1 MFKKFCCRLE
11 ILQRQCQPRKCHHKR
26 NRLKCSFQYCKCLI
40 ISCQDRQRSIMTFPS
55 NCSHSAEVPSTRCS
69 AAYKTYIQSV
79 VCSLFQVK
87 SVKPSL
93 KQLQQSIQTITAS
106 HSEDGRKTMHFSFA
120 KLASALLYVILCIVS
135 HIMLGC
141 VLFRATVPQSK
152 SCRSVSVVAQGIYVC
167 ACLFGKTFRFVRF
180 YSLTDAVP
188 NIQHGSP

>member
-1 MFKKFCCRLE
+1 M
-11 ILQRQCQPRKCHHKR
+11 
-26 NRLKCSFQYCKCLI
+26 
-40 ISCQDRQRSIMTFPS
+40 
-55 NCSHSAEVPSTRCS
+55 
-69 AAYKTYIQSV
+69 
-79 VCSLFQVK
+79 
-87 SVKPSL
+87 KPSL

-188 NIQHGSP
+188 NIQHGSPSMVLLLTSGDSDALNASGLHGQGTKIHR